1 MYLCALGL
9 GILRVRFLGFF
20 CFFFFQLFASF
31 LVELKATV
39 MVVVVWSC
47 HDVALGF
54 IFVVVG

>member
-1 MYLCALGL
+1 MCSWLGYLKGE
-9 GILRVRFLGFF
+9 ISGFF
-20 CFFFFQLFASF
+20 WFFFFFFQLFASF

-47 HDVALGF
+47 RDVALGF

>member
-1 MYLCALGL
+1 MCSWLGYLEGEIS
-9 GILRVRFLGFF
+9 GVFL
-20 CFFFFQLFASF
+20 FFFFQLFASF

-47 HDVALGF
+47 CDVALGF

>member
-1 MYLCALGL
+1 MCSWLGYLEGEIS
-9 GILRVRFLGFF
+9 GSFLF
-20 CFFFFQLFASF
+20 FFFFQLFASF